1 MDLTGKVISVL
12 EEQKFNGRN
21 GEIVKHGF
29 VIETGG
35 QYPKKV
41 KFDVLGADRWERMQ
55 HSVSDGAD
63 VQVFFDVESRQWKE
77 SWFTSCNC
85 YRVSAVGGGVQRQD
99 VDAVQNGQRM
109 SAQEASQE
117 ASQSSGSDLP
127 F

>member
-29 VIETGG
+29 VVETGG
-35 QYPKKV
+35 LYPKKV
-41 KFDVLGADRWERMQ
+41 KFDVLGADRWERMKP
-55 HSVSDGAD
+55 SVSAGAD
-63 VQVFFDVESRQWKE
+63 VQVFFDVESRQWKD

-85 YRVSAVGGGVQRQD
+85 YRVMASGAQQQQ
-99 VDAVQNGQRM
+99 A
-109 SAQEASQE
+109 SAQPAPKPAPAPSSAS
-117 ASQSSGSDLP
+117 AGGDLP